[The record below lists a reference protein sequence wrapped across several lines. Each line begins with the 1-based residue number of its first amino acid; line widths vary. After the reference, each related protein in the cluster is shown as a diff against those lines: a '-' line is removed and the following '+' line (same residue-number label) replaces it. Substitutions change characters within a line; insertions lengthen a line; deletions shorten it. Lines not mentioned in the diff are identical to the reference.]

1 MQKQAPTVGKLLVMV
16 AFALSCVGLI
26 LFLWLTFGG
35 SIPLAAKGYRVTVP
49 LREASQ
55 LATEADVRISGVSV
69 GKVKQIK
76 LDSDGKTTDAIIEMD
91 ERYAPLPKD
100 TIATTRAKTLLG
112 ETYVELTPGT
122 KRKGNMIPEGGK
134 LSKARVAPSVEL
146 DEILRTFDPRTR
158 RDFQLWMQGLAVSVG
173 GRGQDLSNALGNL
186 APTAEDATDLI
197 DVLNQQQTAVSRL
210 VANTGVVFN
219 ALGERDGQLRSLI
232 ENSNRV
238 FATTAQ
244 RDEQLKQIFQIL
256 PTFQTESRNTLRRLD
271 EFTANADPLVTQL
284 RPAVRELSPT
294 LRSLQSLAPDLLGLF
309 KVIDPLID
317 ASAKG
322 LPATDKFLRLAQPVF
337 AQLDPF
343 LRNINPNLA
352 GLSFYRNE
360 LVAFVANSAAA
371 TQATAAADGS
381 PSTRLHYLRTTN
393 PVGPESLAEYSQRLG
408 TNRPNPYAEPG
419 AFNKLA
425 TGLKVFESRQCGR
438 DNVPTTINQLL
449 TDAGIDPTTVTAS
462 TVIPGVGTVGSLL
475 APGET
480 VQQMINALPPA
491 TPGLLDTIVFRKGAG
506 VVAPACTQQGPQP
519 NLGGIPPGQ
528 SPLTDFPRLFPE
540 ARPDP
545 NAPVTA
551 ARSASRTP

>member
-1 MQKQAPTVGKLLVMV
+1 MQKQAPTLGKLLVMV

-35 SIPLAAKGYRVTVP
+35 SIPLAAKGYRVTIP

-76 LDSDGKTTDAIIEMD
+76 LDADGKTTDAVVEMD

-100 TIATTRAKTLLG
+100 TVATTRAKTLLG

-122 KRKGNMIPEGGK
+122 KRKGNMIPEGGTLAK
-134 LSKARVAPSVEL
+134 SRVAPSVEL
-146 DEILRTFDPRTR
+146 DEILQTFDPRTR
-158 RDFQLWMQGLAVSVG
+158 RDFQLWMQGLATAVR

-186 APTAEDATDLI
+186 TPTAEDATDLI

-210 VANTGVVFN
+210 VSNTGVVFN

-232 ENSNRV
+232 DNSNRL

-244 RDEQLKQIFQIL
+244 RDEQLRQIFQIL
-256 PTFQTESRNTLRRLD
+256 PTFQIESRTTLRRLD
-271 EFTANADPLVTQL
+271 AFTRNADPLVTQL

-294 LRSLQSLAPDLLGLF
+294 LRSLQRLSPDLRGLF
-309 KVIDPLID
+309 EDLNPLID
-317 ASAKG
+317 ASAAG

-343 LRNINPNLA
+343 LRNINPDLA
-352 GLSFYRNE
+352 GLSFYRSE
-360 LVAFVANSAAA
+360 LVAFAANSAAA
-371 TQATAAADGS
+371 TQATEGADGS

-393 PVGPESLAEYSQRLG
+393 PVGPESLAQYSQRLG
-408 TNRPNPYAEPG
+408 TNRPNAYQAPLN
-419 AFNKLA
+419 FNKLA
-425 TGLKVFESRQCGR
+425 TGLPVFENRQCGR

-462 TVIPGVGTVGSLL
+462 TVIPGVGPVSSLL

-491 TPGLLDTIVFRKGAG
+491 TPGLLDKIVFRDGAG
-506 VVAPACTQQGPQP
+506 VVAPGCTKQGPQP
-519 NLGGIPPGQ
+519 NLGGIPAGL
-528 SPLTDFPRLFPE
+528 SPLTDFPRLFEE

-551 ARSASRTP
+551 ARTASRKP